1 MTGIRDRKTV
11 VNTIKKVAILTLHRV
26 HNYGAVLQA
35 YALQKTLASLGVES
49 EILDLLRPNHPEYGK
64 PTPRISSV
72 STGGNGHDSVRR
84 KSLPVALREK
94 AAKALEN
101 FIVAKSRLKFR
112 IFDQNQLQYSPETYS
127 CAAELTTA
135 QLDYD
140 AYVTGSD
147 QVWNPVFNWSP
158 EPFFLTFVPPG
169 IPRIAYAPSFG
180 VSVIDPSLQPR
191 YAQWLR
197 AMTHL
202 SIRERHGADII
213 KKLTGLDSRIVL
225 DPTFLVVKA
234 QWEALS
240 ITPACKKPFIFCYS
254 VGDTPDLVTLCVHLQ
269 KLTGYPIYKINK
281 ARHAVK
287 DLCDQ
292 RFKAVTDAGPQ
303 EFLGYLMHAALV
315 VTNSFHGTVLSLN
328 MQKPFFTIPSSMTA
342 LHSRDS
348 RLFSILQ
355 HLSAED
361 RLFMSNRDLPTVKDL
376 EMGYQP
382 ICERITTEREKS
394 LAYLEKAIHSC

>member
-1 MTGIRDRKTV
+1 V
-11 VNTIKKVAILTLHRV
+11 VNKIKKVAILTLHRV

-35 YALQKTLASLGVES
+35 YALQKTLAGLGVQS
-49 EILDLLRPNHPEYGK
+49 EILDLLRPNHPGYGK
-64 PTPRISSV
+64 TIPGKTSV
-72 STGGNGHDSVRR
+72 PAGGNGHDSVRR
-84 KSLPVALREK
+84 KGLTNALREK

-101 FIVAKSRLKFR
+101 LVLAKSRLNFR
-112 IFDQNQLQYSPETYS
+112 IFDQNQLQYSPVTYS
-127 CAAELTTA
+127 CVSELTTA

-147 QVWNPVFNWSP
+147 QVWNPTFNWSP

-180 VSVIDPSLQPR
+180 VSAIDPTLQPQ

-197 AMTHL
+197 AITHL
-202 SIRERHGADII
+202 SIRERHGAEII
-213 KKLTGLDSRIVL
+213 SQLTGRDPEIVL
-225 DPTFLVVKA
+225 DPTFLVAKA

-240 ITPACKKPFIFCYS
+240 ISPECKKPFIFCYS
-254 VGDTPDLVTLCVHLQ
+254 VGDTPDLVTLCAHLQ
-269 KLTGYPIYKINK
+269 KHTGYPIYKINK

-287 DLCDQ
+287 DICDR
-292 RFKAVTDAGPQ
+292 RFKALTDAGPQ
-303 EFLGYLMHAALV
+303 EFLGYLMHAAMV

-342 LHSRDS
+342 GHSRDS

-361 RLFMSNRDLPTVKDL
+361 RLYMSNRDLPTGKGL
-376 EMGYQP
+376 EMRCEP
-382 ICERITTEREKS
+382 ISARITAEREKS
-394 LAYLEKAIHSC
+394 MAYLEKAVRSC